1 MLDAEQEAQVSPA
14 GRVHAEARAEDIGS
28 DGGFRRQPDEDRVV
42 EITFEPVRDRLDVVE
57 SRHPSRVR
65 ADRRDVDGV
74 ARLNLRERPQVIRIH
89 PLEPLDPDIR
99 NPCLD
104 RLLCGH
110 ARPPGRVLLL
120 GHGEGRKS
128 IRDEAGRRFTQRD
141 RFGYA
146 REVGGTDVAHRHVDA
161 DVAFRQGLELRD
173 LVGFEHHVHAARQQL
188 GGLDQPLRR
197 SGRLDQVHDDHD
209 VRAGLTCD
217 VDGNVTD
224 HSAVGEDVSI
234 TGDWR
239 ERPGY
244 RHARAHGGGQVTALE
259 DDHLAGDQVGCN
271 GPERNRQL
279 VEIRHHARAG
289 HVAAKQVVDGARV
302 GQPAGCDDLALLE
315 TQLDRRARGGLEA
328 FLLDGLQRPAAHA
341 ADDGLPIDAGHEF
354 LELGRRQARRVT
366 GADQRAHAG
375 ARDAVDRHTLLLEHL
390 EDSHMCAALGAAAGQ
405 HEPNARAVRRHVAGT
420 RVGGSRSH
428 LRRQCEQRRTA
439 PIRTPPVLSAY
450 TRATWIPPLRGTGSI
465 VPCIRLEERTRALG
479 GTLHPAD
486 I

>member
-1 MLDAEQEAQVSPA
+1 MLDAEHEAQVSPA

-28 DGGFRRQPDEDRVV
+28 DRGLRRQPDEVRVV
-42 EITFEPVRDRLDVVE
+42 EIAFEPVRDRLDVVE
-57 SRHPSRVR
+57 SRHPSGVR

-146 REVGGTDVAHRHVDA
+146 REVGGTDVAHRHVDTY
-161 DVAFRQGLELRD
+161 VAFRQGLELRD

-188 GGLDQPLRR
+188 GSLDQPLRR

-259 DDHLAGDQVGCN
+259 DDHLAGDHVGCN

-279 VEIRHHARAG
+279 VEIRHHASAG

-302 GQPAGCDDLALLE
+302 GQPAGCDDLALLD
-315 TQLDRRARGGLEA
+315 TQSSTAELAAVSRRFCSMGCSDRRPTPPTT
-328 FLLDGLQRPAAHA
+328 DCQSMP
-341 ADDGLPIDAGHEF
+341 
-354 LELGRRQARRVT
+354 VT
-366 GADQRAHAG
+366 N
-375 ARDAVDRHTLLLEHL
+375 V
-390 EDSHMCAALGAAAGQ
+390 SSSAAGR
-405 HEPNARAVRRHVAGT
+405 PDA
-420 RVGGSRSH
+420 
-428 LRRQCEQRRTA
+428 
-439 PIRTPPVLSAY
+439 
-450 TRATWIPPLRGTGSI
+450 
-465 VPCIRLEERTRALG
+465 
-479 GTLHPAD
+479 
-486 I
+486 